1 MTELEERVK
10 QLEEEVQAL
19 KEKNTVEV
27 INPTTMP
34 KTFPSVEE
42 MLESKKRAEEAGTP
56 VGPVGSGWTPV
67 QRKEGN

>member
-10 QLEEEVQAL
+10 QLEEEVRAL

-27 INPTTMP
+27 INPTATP
-34 KTFPSVEE
+34 KTFLSVEE
-42 MLESKKRAEEAGTP
+42 MLESKKRADEAGIP

-67 QRKEGN
+67 QRNEGN